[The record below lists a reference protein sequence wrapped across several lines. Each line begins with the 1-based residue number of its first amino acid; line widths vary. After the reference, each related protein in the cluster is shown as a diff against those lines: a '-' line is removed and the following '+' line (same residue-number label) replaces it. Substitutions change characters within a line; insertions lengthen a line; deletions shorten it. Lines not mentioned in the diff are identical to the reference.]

1 MAVNIGPKVELDG
14 WKEFRKDMNN
24 MIQQQKTLASEM
36 KAVTAT
42 FNENTSAQEKA
53 QATARILSDQ
63 VSTQQ
68 KRVEKLTEWLNKA
81 KAEFGENDSRT
92 LQWKQAVFE
101 ATAQLTKMENE
112 IEKNTAIMNGST
124 SAADKYKEAMDALD
138 NSTLTMQLKLLKS
151 ELELTESAFKKTTS
165 AKKKAKAAAKSL
177 SDQIIVQ
184 KEKVKEL
191 EKALHAAEK
200 AYGADSREVMELRTS
215 LNRAKTELNQ
225 MGKEL
230 KEATTQSSLFRSAL
244 SKAGAGLKDLSVKA
258 VKGLGPALGNGLKK
272 TIKGATKTIGS
283 LTAAAGAAVVALGK
297 IGLDYNMEME
307 SYTTNFETML
317 GSAAK
322 AEAKVES
329 LKQMAAS
336 TPFEMTD
343 LADATQQLLAMG
355 VASEDTNKYLQ
366 QLGDISLGNTE
377 KFNSLIGAFGK
388 MNSSGKVTLEYINI
402 MAEQGFNPLNLIAE
416 KTGETMAEVYA
427 RVSDGAVT
435 FDEVKN
441 AMAAATSAGGQFY
454 QGMEKASQTTAGRIA
469 TLKDNATALVG
480 EVFEPIS
487 EGLSN
492 ELLPAAISAVDELS
506 TAFKENGVNGMVAA
520 AGDIVGETIAS
531 FALSLPEFANTAVGI
546 VDSLMQGLKN
556 NLGTIADGASTAVL
570 TLADGIIDLLPELI
584 VTGTLLIGKL
594 AAGIIKGLPDLI
606 AQIPS
611 MIEEIVTGFG
621 EHGEEWKQIGLDIV
635 NGIWDSL
642 RNYWGNFT
650 EWFDGAWDDLV
661 GGVKELLG
669 IHSPSRVFGN
679 IAKNMALG
687 AEDGWF
693 KTFGGI
699 NKDIQNS
706 MNFDAGYVTMR
717 PSMAPAMATVGTG
730 SAISYGGF
738 TFNIYAQPG
747 QDANA
752 IADVVLEK
760 IQTEVERKGAAW

>member
-1 MAVNIGPKVELDG
+1 MAVNIGPKIGIDG
-14 WKEFRKDMNN
+14 EAEYRKEINGI
-24 MIQQQKTLASEM
+24 IQQAKTLASEM
-36 KAVTAT
+36 KAVTAG
-42 FNENTSAQEKA
+42 FDDNTSAQ
-53 QATARILSDQ
+53 
-63 VSTQQ
+63 
-68 KRVEKLTEWLNKA
+68 
-81 KAEFGENDSRT
+81 
-92 LQWKQAVFE
+92 
-101 ATAQLTKMENE
+101 
-112 IEKNTAIMNGST
+112 
-124 SAADKYKEAMDALD
+124 
-138 NSTLTMQLKLLKS
+138 
-151 ELELTESAFKKTTS
+151 
-165 AKKKAKAAAKSL
+165 KKAKAQAEVLTKQVKTQTQRVDALKDMLEKS
-177 SDQIIVQ
+177 
-184 KEKVKEL
+184 KKEL
-191 EKALHAAEK
+191 GENDTRTQKWQQAVNEANAEL
-200 AYGADSREVMELRTS
+200 S
-215 LNRAKTELNQ
+215 Q
-225 MGKEL
+225 MQKEL
-230 KEATTQSSLFRSAL
+230 KEATTQSSKFRTAL
-244 SKAGAGLKDLSVKA
+244 SKAGSGMKDLAVSGVKNLGSSLATGFKSA
-258 VKGLGPALGNGLKK
+258 VKGAI
-272 TIKGATKTIGS
+272 TTIGS

-377 KFNSLIGAFGK
+377 KFNSLIGAFGT

-402 MAEQGFNPLNLIAE
+402 MAEQGFNPLNMIAE

-427 RVSDGAVT
+427 RVSAGTVT

-454 QGMEKASQTTAGRIA
+454 QGMEKASQTTAGRIS

-611 MIEEIVTGFG
+611 MIDEIVTGFG

-635 NGIWDSL
+635 NGIWGSL

-661 GGVKELLG
+661 GGVKDLLG

-699 NKDIQNS
+699 KKDIQNS

-730 SAISYGGF
+730 NAVSYGGF

-752 IADVVLEK
+752 IADVVMER